1 MRQESP
7 AHECVGE
14 RTFPHLEKT
23 EKTGGSDLLY
33 NIKGEIAA
41 GTGFSRSARLYRS
54 QGPGITEEKH
64 GSRILQGRRW
74 GNNGSGRVRGSDT
87 NFRRNPPR
95 TVTDRGVFS
104 PKIFKMLDQQM
115 NRCPFTDRPTHR
127 PTDRPT
133 DRPADPPT
141 DRPTG
146 EDRPTD
152 PPNDRPIGRPTSR
165 PTDLPAD
172 RARERPTCRSTH
184 RPTVRPAVQP
194 TDRPTDR
201 PTVRPTDRRTV

>member
-1 MRQESP
+1 MLRKLKKPGDLISYIILKAKSQQGQDSP
-7 AHECVGE
+7 EAQDC
-14 RTFPHLEKT
+14 T
-23 EKTGGSDLLY
+23 E
-33 NIKGEIAA
+33 AM
-41 GTGFSRSARLYRS
+41 
-54 QGPGITEEKH
+54 GPGIMEEKH

-115 NRCPFTDRPTHR
+115 NRRPFTDRPTHR

-165 PTDLPAD
+165 PTNVPAD
-172 RARERPTCRSTH
+172 RASDRPTRRSTH

-201 PTVRPTDRRTV
+201 PMVRPTDRATV